1 MCIQHAH
8 VHVARFPPAQLL
20 HHVSRVHLPAPLLLN
35 CGLHAPALL
44 GDLRRR
50 YELLWEEVDQP
61 LRAGEGG
68 QPLRTGEFLDEV
80 EHVDTCG
87 KVCRSAQSCLAHVAR
102 RGGVRWGR
110 ALAAVVV
117 VVLLWREMA
126 DDVRQRLRRE
136 PRHALLVRAP
146 LHHGSRLAV
155 RRRHRHRRLRLCRR
169 LRCRPLARSRRGR
182 LRYHRLRRH
191 RLRHHR
197 LRLCGLRRAARL
209 WRRHRRHRR
218 CPHRLKRTQE
228 RGGFH
233 SQRSRLLRQHSAQ
246 QATSGIGP
254 LRAGECGL

>member
-80 EHVDTCG
+80 EHVDT
-87 KVCRSAQSCLAHVAR
+87 
-102 RGGVRWGR
+102 
-110 ALAAVVV
+110 AVVV